1 MKDQMDNNDKMDE
14 GSKMSGPAVEKH
26 SNSRKKRQDVSYNNN
41 TLWNSQQRVGVV
53 GRKQASLKQVE
64 SNDNSKGVILE
75 DNPVN
80 RLFIKNSLERKAQ
93 NNVEAY
99 YDKGGYQPGQEPEML
114 KICRQTSCDYYIIDY
129 DIGSQDE
136 TYKNGADVARA
147 VAEVERKRG
156 NNPVFIA
163 NSTDG
168 QSNDAI
174 RQEIQAVM
182 PNANV
187 YTSENKNDCV
197 ARINECEQAKQQ
209 AQKSQ
214 EQQPE
219 QEASHSQRSSVNPQ
233 SGVFSKQRS
242 PQQEEQPSKDL
253 NNDGGRGPS
262 IGPGQSQ

>member
-1 MKDQMDNNDKMDE
+1 
-14 GSKMSGPAVEKH
+14 MSGPAVEKH

-64 SNDNSKGVILE
+64 SNDNSKGVFLE

-168 QSNDAI
+168 QSNDTI

-182 PNANV
+182 PNAKV

-197 ARINECEQAKQQ
+197 ARIIECEQAKQQ
-209 AQKSQ
+209 AQKTQ
-214 EQQPE
+214 TQ
-219 QEASHSQRSSVNPQ
+219 SQRQHVVSNNRQTLNSAQGQGPAGNQQNNPDQ
-233 SGVFSKQRS
+233 PNSSKQPGS
-242 PQQEEQPSKDL
+242 NK
-253 NNDGGRGPS
+253 
-262 IGPGQSQ
+262 GPGNPTGP